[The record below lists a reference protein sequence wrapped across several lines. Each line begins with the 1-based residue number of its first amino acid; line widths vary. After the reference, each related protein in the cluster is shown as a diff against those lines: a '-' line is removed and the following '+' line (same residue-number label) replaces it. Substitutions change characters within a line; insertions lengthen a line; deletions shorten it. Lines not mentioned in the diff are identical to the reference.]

1 VGWRRYDE
9 PVEME
14 QRRFRYFPHVFR
26 WRGRRFEVDAVECS
40 WLAPRRPW
48 QRTADRRFFRICGRD
63 GRFEIYHD
71 LRGDTWH
78 LARAQLQPAPILA
91 TRLSFG

>member
-1 VGWRRYDE
+1 MSWKRYDE

-14 QRRFRYFPHVFR
+14 QRRFCYFPHVFR
-26 WRGRRFEVDAVECS
+26 WRGRRFEIDAVESS

-48 QRTADRRFFRICGRD
+48 QRVSDRRFFRICGRD

-71 LRGDTWH
+71 LTVGTWH
-78 LARAQLQPAPILA
+78 LKRAQLQPAPVLSTI
-91 TRLSFG
+91 LSFG